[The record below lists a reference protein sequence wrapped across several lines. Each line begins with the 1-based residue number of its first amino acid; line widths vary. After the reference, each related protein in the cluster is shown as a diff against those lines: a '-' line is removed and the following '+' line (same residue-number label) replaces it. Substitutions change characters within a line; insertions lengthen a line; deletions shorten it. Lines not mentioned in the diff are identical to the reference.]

1 MTEPTPTVD
10 HAVRAVSARGLDEPT
25 RRALTAGLAA
35 LVARTAADLR
45 EQMRSDPDVRA
56 RAQKLH
62 ADEQAGTASGD
73 FDVWTDLL
81 SRRAAVM
88 WVLKSVYVRV
98 LEDRGLLTPRRL
110 VDTTSPQLFARLA
123 PDLGDTAYLRWIYRD
138 LAQPDGGL
146 PELFALQPAELAFPS
161 DATSRALLDFWRE
174 RDADTGALRW
184 TFHSVGWAAGS
195 TAAGEFFDGRLLG
208 DLYQDL
214 DPVVKERFALLQTP
228 DFVLDFIL
236 DQTLTPAI
244 AEFGIDHVRVLDP
257 ACGSGHFLLEAFRR
271 LVAGLREA
279 HPERPLAEI
288 VPDVLSRVVG
298 IDLNDYACGLARA
311 RLVMTAL
318 ETLGSSQLAD
328 ASRLHPEVYWADGL
342 EQLEHDDR
350 WQQRGLAFEGATEEA
365 PRASLTPIEIRERLR
380 PHLEKG
386 FHAVVGNP
394 PYIVERDA
402 AKKAYHREKVGKK
415 QRYTSAYREYS
426 LGAPFTERLFQL
438 AIEGGFV
445 GQITANSFMKREFG
459 KALIEE
465 VLPRYAL
472 TKVVDT
478 SGAYIPGHGTPT
490 VLLFGRRLRST
501 NAEIPVVMG
510 KRGEPGKPDD
520 PATGRVWTS
529 IREGHATPGFE
540 NEFVSVSLVEREKLQ
555 KHPWSIGGGG
565 AAELKEAIDAG
576 RESLGKVGD
585 VGFSVITGEDNV
597 LTLPTVVWPRL
608 RLPAHETRV
617 LVAGDE
623 VRDWSVSGSESAV
636 WSLTETGEPI
646 PPSTAL
652 LDALWIWRSCLRDRK
667 AFGKPIEERGLS
679 WWMLR
684 EVYQQRLRTP
694 LTITFG
700 EVATHNHFALD
711 RGGKVFNRTAPV
723 IKLPAGAS
731 EEEHLALLAQLNS
744 SLACFWLKQ
753 VMMNKGAGGVGG
765 GYHRQPW
772 SRRYQFDGTKLKSF
786 PLATTRDANL
796 EAFASKLDTLARARL
811 DASVGAA
818 IAAHATAGAAAL
830 RTALDDRRKE
840 DLARLR
846 RMVALQEEL
855 DWTIYRAYGLDEGAD
870 LRPASADLGELEP
883 GERPFELVL
892 ARRNRDV
899 ESAPEPDGEGDDGGE
914 YVDEWFERHGWTPR
928 TDLTEVNDAW
938 RDVVAARL
946 KRTEE
951 SRDLGLLEQ
960 PTHKRRWY
968 RPDYDKDEKE
978 ALALWLADRVE
989 REAEKRTEAF
999 TVRQLAAALQN
1010 DPAVEAVATLLAGK
1024 AFDLDRLVAK
1034 VLETES
1040 VPNFKHHVYKE
1051 KGLVKRAAWE
1061 RTWEL
1066 QHAEDAWDQK
1076 KKAHEEALAA
1086 GTPPEAAPPLPEGK
1100 RPTPE
1105 VPPKYTSG
1113 DFLKPTYWKHRGKL
1127 DVPKER
1133 FVALTELPKALT
1145 DEARTPRYAWAGL
1158 TPLQRAKLLLALDEE
1173 AEEAGVPLQ
1182 ERYPLLYG
1190 VQFLLPYVRWRDQA
1204 AQSAAKEFQT
1214 VIRHLVGE
1222 DGVTEEMIANLQR
1235 KAK

>member
-1 MTEPTPTVD
+1 M
-10 HAVRAVSARGLDEPT
+10 DEPT

-35 LVARTAADLR
+35 IVARTAADLR
-45 EQMRSDPDVRA
+45 ARMLDDPDVRA

-62 ADEQAGTASGD
+62 ADEQVGTSARGD

-98 LEDRGLLTPRRL
+98 LEDRGLLTPRRI
-110 VDTTSPQLFARLA
+110 VDATSPQLFARLA

-138 LAQPDGGL
+138 LAEPEGGL
-146 PELFALQPAELAFPS
+146 PELFALQPAELTFPS

-174 RDADTGALRW
+174 RDADTGALR
-184 TFHSVGWAAGS
+184 FRFDDVGWATGSTAAGASEAAGSTAAGASEAAGS
-195 TAAGEFFDGRLLG
+195 TAAGETFDGRLLG

-228 DFVLDFIL
+228 DFVLEFIL

-271 LVAGLREA
+271 LVAGMREA
-279 HPERPLAEI
+279 HPERPLAAI

-394 PYIVERDA
+394 PYIVERDP

-415 QRYTSAYREYS
+415 PRYVSAYRKYS
-426 LGAPFTERLFQL
+426 LGAPFTERMFQL
-438 AIEGGFV
+438 AVEGGFV

-459 KALIEE
+459 KALIQE

-490 VLLFGRRLRST
+490 VLLFGRRLRSA

-529 IREGHATPGFE
+529 ILDAHATPGFE
-540 NEFVSVSLVEREKLQ
+540 NEFVSTALVDLATLST
-555 KHPWSIGGGG
+555 HPWSIGGGG
-565 AAELKEAIDAG
+565 AAELKQQLEVDRSVLGATTEVGVGTVTGDDDAFTMPTSTA
-576 RESLGKVGD
+576 RRLG
-585 VGFSVITGEDNV
+585 
-597 LTLPTVVWPRL
+597 L
-608 RLPAHETRV
+608 LPAAGWLARP
-617 LVAGDE
+617 LVTGDL
-623 VRDWSVSGSESAV
+623 VRDWLVDSDTV
-636 WSLTETGEPI
+636 
-646 PPSTAL
+646 
-652 LDALWIWRSCLRDRK
+652 
-667 AFGKPIEERGLS
+667 AFGACDEKFEPLQPIGR
-679 WWMLR
+679 LR
-684 EVYQQRLRTP
+684 EFLWPFRECLWDRAVFGGGTYKTAGRPWFEWHQNTSSRYLTP

-753 VMMNKGAGGVGG
+753 VCQSKGIRGEGG
-765 GYHRQPW
+765 GFTSDDWEHF
-772 SRRYQFDGTKLKSF
+772 YQFGGTKLKSF
-786 PLATTRDANL
+786 PLVATRDTNL
-796 EAFASKLDTLARARL
+796 EAFASQLDTLARARL
-811 DASVGAA
+811 DASVRAA
-818 IAAHATAGAAAL
+818 IDAHATAGATAL
-830 RTALDDRRKE
+830 RTALDARRKE
-840 DLARLR
+840 DLTRLR

-855 DWTIYRAYGLDEGAD
+855 DWTIYRAYGLDDGPELRSASTD
-870 LRPASADLGELEP
+870 LAELEP
-883 GERPFELVL
+883 GERPFELAL
-892 ARRNRDV
+892 AREDAERRAALAQG
-899 ESAPEPDGEGDDGGE
+899 EEPEEQPTM
-914 YVDEWFERHGWTPR
+914 WFERHGWTPR
-928 TDLTEVNDAW
+928 TELSEVNDAW
-938 RDVVAARL
+938 RDIVAVRL
-946 KRTEE
+946 ERTAA
-951 SRDLGLLEQ
+951 SRELSLLEQ

-968 RPDYDKDEKE
+968 RPDYDKEE
-978 ALALWLADRVE
+978 NAALALWLADRVE

-1024 AFDLDRLVAK
+1024 AFDLDRLVTK

-1061 RTWEL
+1061 RTWDL

-1076 KKAHEEALAA
+1076 KKAHEEAIAS
-1086 GTPPEAAPPLPEGK
+1086 GTPPESAPPLPEGK

-1105 VPPKYTSG
+1105 VPPKYASG

-1133 FVALTELPKALT
+1133 FIALTELPKSLT
-1145 DEARTPRYAWAGL
+1145 ESGRTPRYAWAGL

-1173 AEEAGVPLQ
+1173 AEEAAVPLQ
-1182 ERYPLLYG
+1182 ERFALLYG
-1190 VQFLLPYVRWRDQA
+1190 VQSLLPYVRWGDAA

-1222 DGVTEEMIANLQR
+1222 DGVSEGMLS
-1235 KAK
+1235 